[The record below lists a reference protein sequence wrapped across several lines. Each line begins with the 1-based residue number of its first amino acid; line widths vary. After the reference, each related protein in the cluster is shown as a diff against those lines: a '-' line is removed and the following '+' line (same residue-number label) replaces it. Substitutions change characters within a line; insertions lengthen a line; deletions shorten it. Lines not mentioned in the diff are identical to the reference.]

1 LAGSAAAVPA
11 AAGPVEAGSHQR
23 EESMAAEN
31 SFPEKKLDEFIA
43 RLKDA
48 AGDNLESLVLYGS
61 AVTGEYDPE
70 FSNINLL
77 CFVRDSSFPKLK
89 AISPVVQW
97 WFKEGQRAP
106 LLITKDELSR
116 SSDVFVIEL
125 MDIRRQ
131 HKVLFGPD
139 LVGDLEIPMHLH
151 RAQLEYELREKLIL
165 LRQHLLLAANEPD
178 HMWNL
183 LLHSLPAFATLF
195 RHAVIAQ
202 NQPVPPT
209 KREAIKQLAASLR
222 FDATA
227 FENLLDVREHRA
239 NRNQFQ
245 VQEVAARYLAAVEQV
260 TSAVDRM
267 LDSPQAS

>member
-1 LAGSAAAVPA
+1 
-11 AAGPVEAGSHQR
+11 
-23 EESMAAEN
+23 MAAEN
-31 SFPEKKLDEFIA
+31 TFPEKKLDEFVA
-43 RLKDA
+43 KLKDA
-48 AGDNLESLVLYGS
+48 AGNNLESVVLYGS
-61 AVTGEYDPE
+61 GVTGEYDAE

-89 AISPVVQW
+89 EISPAVQW
-97 WFKEGQRAP
+97 WFKEGHRAP
-106 LLITKDELSR
+106 MFITKEELAR

-131 HKVLFGPD
+131 HQILFGPD
-139 LVGDLEIPMHLH
+139 LVNDLDIPMHLH

-165 LRQHLLLAANEPD
+165 LRQHLLLASSDTE

-202 NQPVPPT
+202 DQPVPPT

-222 FDATA
+222 FDATP

-239 NRNQFQ
+239 NRTQFQ
-245 VQEVAARYLAAVEQV
+245 VHDVAARYLAAVEQV

-267 LDSPQAS
+267 LDSPRAS